1 MGKTPEQLFADKF
14 LEMTPEEFDNWADKA
29 SLEEVIQ
36 ATALISIANTQLRE
50 QMECLH
56 EEDECYIE
64 EQLYLNSQ
72 HGYFPE
78 ALDVLSKFTLKGNN

>member
-1 MGKTPEQLFADKF
+1 MDKTPEQLFADKF

-50 QMECLH
+50 QMECLQ
-56 EEDECYIE
+56 EEDEYYIE
-64 EQLYLNSQ
+64 EELEY
-72 HGYFPE
+72 GYFPDAE
-78 ALDVLSKFTLKGNN
+78 EILSKFTLKGIK

>member
-50 QMECLH
+50 QMECLQ
-56 EEDECYIE
+56 EEDDCFIE
-64 EQLYLNSQ
+64 EQLYLDSRY
-72 HGYFPE
+72 GCFPE
-78 ALDVLSKFTLKGNN
+78 ASEVLSKFTLKGNT